1 MRSKGSIVLMIIVAI
16 AIIWGLGTFLKKDI
30 YIGFYYPDASNLFN
44 DIQSENLFYS
54 LDACRNW
61 INEQK
66 SIHNPNGTS
75 YDDYECGKNCDL
87 QNGQKPYIC
96 EETLE

>member
-1 MRSKGSIVLMIIVAI
+1 MKTGKAIFTIVIFIILVWA
-16 AIIWGLGTFLKKDI
+16 WSLFFKNDV
-30 YIGFYYPDASNLFN
+30 YIGFYYPDAGNLTN
-44 DIQSENLFYS
+44 DIQSSGTFDS
-54 LDACRNW
+54 LETCRKW
-61 INEQK
+61 VNEQK
-66 SIHNPNGTS
+66 SIYNPNNIN

>member
-1 MRSKGSIVLMIIVAI
+1 MKTKIIFSLIVITIF
-16 AIIWGLGTFLKKDI
+16 IWGVKTLFNEDI

-44 DIQSENLFYS
+44 DIQSDTSFGS
-54 LDACRNW
+54 LDECRVWMN
-61 INEQK
+61 K
-66 SIHNPNGTS
+66 KRSIYNPDGTKQ
-75 YDDYECGKNCDL
+75 DDYECGKNCSL

>member
-1 MRSKGSIVLMIIVAI
+1 MKTNKIILTIVILIIIVWAVSS
-16 AIIWGLGTFLKKDI
+16 FFKKDA

-44 DIQSENLFYS
+44 DIQSENSFDS
-54 LDACRNW
+54 LDACRAWVN
-61 INEQK
+61 NQK
-66 SIHNPNGTS
+66 SIYNPNNAKQ
-75 YDDYECGKNCDL
+75 DDYECGKNCNL

>member
-1 MRSKGSIVLMIIVAI
+1 MKNKGNIVLIIIVAV
-16 AIIWGLGTFLKKDI
+16 AIIWGLGTLLKKDT

-44 DIQSENLFYS
+44 DIQSGNSFDS

-61 INEQK
+61 VSKQK
-66 SIHNPNGTS
+66 SIHNPNGTNS
-75 YDDYECGKNCDL
+75 DDYECGKNCDL

>member
-1 MRSKGSIVLMIIVAI
+1 MKISKITI
-16 AIIWGLGTFLKKDI
+16 AIVVLILLVWAGISFFKKNA

-44 DIQSENLFYS
+44 DIQSRNSFDS

-61 INEQK
+61 VNEQK
-66 SIHNPNGTS
+66 SIYNPDGINE
-75 YDDYECGKNCDL
+75 DDYECGKNCNL